1 MKAKVCFTDEGM
13 MFAQDARG
21 FTQCEGLRSRQEEAR
36 HFLYPLRLP
45 VQVHSVILALCQPQI
60 TPEASHISALRCQY
74 SYWALRIFA
83 RKSDDPTVHFW
94 LSLIQEPEDPRL
106 NPGDEVLLFVYYD
119 MSSIPGVLLRSF
131 PWNLGFWIL
140 DPEAPGSKKWS
151 VCKRLQ
157 TLRL

>member
-1 MKAKVCFTDEGM
+1 MICMRLQT
-13 MFAQDARG
+13 FANAPDP
-21 FTQCEGLRSRQEEAR
+21 RSKIPGKRSKI
-36 HFLYPLRLP
+36 PGKT
-45 VQVHSVILALCQPQI
+45 S
-60 TPEASHISALRCQY
+60 
-74 SYWALRIFA
+74 W
-83 RKSDDPTVHFW
+83 
-94 LSLIQEPEDPRL
+94 IQEPEDPRL
-106 NPGDEVLLFVYYD
+106 NPGDGVLLFVYYD